1 MKLLSVML
9 VSISLSLVN
18 GWETDF
24 DGAKKKAEKE
34 HKFILLNF
42 AGSDWCIPC
51 IRLHKQVFEDVSF
64 QHYADSS
71 LVLIKADFPR
81 LKKNKLSKDQQKK
94 NDKLA
99 EEYNPKGI
107 FPFTLLLD
115 ANGKVIKTW
124 EGLPNL
130 SGEQFASQ
138 INDIVNA
145 RK

>member
-9 VSISLSLVN
+9 VAFSLTLVN

-24 DGAKKKAEKE
+24 EGAKKKAEKE

-51 IRLHKQVFEDVSF
+51 IRLHKQIFEDPSF
-64 QHYADSS
+64 QHYADSN

-99 EEYNPKGI
+99 EKYNPQGI
-107 FPFTLLLD
+107 FPSTLLLD
-115 ANGKVIKTW
+115 ANGKVVKTW

-130 SGEQFASQ
+130 SGTQFASQ
-138 INDIVNA
+138 INALINA

>member
-9 VSISLSLVN
+9 VAFSLTLLN

-24 DGAKKKAEKE
+24 EGAKKKAEKE

-51 IRLHKQVFEDVSF
+51 IRLHKQVFEDASF

-99 EEYNPKGI
+99 EKYNPKGI
-107 FPFTLLLD
+107 FPYTLLLD

-130 SGEQFASQ
+130 SGEQFTLQ
-138 INDIVNA
+138 IKAIVNV

>member
-1 MKLLSVML
+1 MKFLSVML
-9 VSISLSLVN
+9 VAFSLTLVN

-24 DGAKKKAEKE
+24 EGAKKRAEKE

-51 IRLHKQVFEDVSF
+51 IRLHKQIFENPSF
-64 QHYADSS
+64 QYYADSS

-99 EEYNPKGI
+99 EKYNPQGV
-107 FPFTLLLD
+107 FPLTLLLD
-115 ANGKVIKTW
+115 ENGKVIKFW

-130 SGEQFASQ
+130 SGKQFASQ
-138 INDIVNA
+138 ISTLVNA
-145 RK
+145 RN

>member
-9 VSISLSLVN
+9 VAYSLTIVN
-18 GWETDF
+18 GWEIDF
-24 DGAKKKAEKE
+24 EGAKKKAEKE

-51 IRLHKQVFEDVSF
+51 IRLHKQVFEDATF

-81 LKKNKLSKDQQKK
+81 LKKNKLSKEQQKK

-99 EEYNPKGI
+99 EEYNPTGI
-107 FPFTLLLD
+107 FPYTLLLD
-115 ANGKVIKTW
+115 AKGKVIKTW

-130 SGEQFASQ
+130 SGEQFTSQ
-138 INDIVNA
+138 VNAILNA